1 MSGNVAEWTN
11 STYTKDTYEFM
22 STVNPN
28 YDSFNDTQKITR
40 GGSWKDVAYYLRVAS
55 RDYEYADSARSYLG
69 FRLVRDYLG
78 TNDIEQQ

>member
-1 MSGNVAEWTN
+1 MC
-11 STYTKDTYEFM
+11 K
-22 STVNPN
+22 
-28 YDSFNDTQKITR
+28 NDKEEDKGWILDYYQSLDDQKVVR

-78 TNDIEQQ
+78 TNDVQQ